1 MEGTIDQNRLIALLL
16 EEKLINKRQV
26 KDALSE
32 QEKTRKSFPQ
42 VLLDLKLV
50 TPGVLSELQAK
61 VMGMEHI
68 RVGDLQLDE
77 KILKLL
83 SKRYATEHRAVPISL
98 SGNVLTVAMENPK
111 DVLAID
117 EIKLLTGFNVRAV
130 ISSAKD
136 IELGLAQYP
145 VDEGKAAIA
154 GPQISKMRD
163 FIQFS
168 IFILLLILPFGI
180 IALVA
185 TKSNEFNSWMLG
197 NSGDANTDLT
207 NIITILIIW
216 IFYALVLFYVYG
228 LFFEPRKPAENRK
241 PENE

>member
-61 VMGMEHI
+61 AMGIEHI
-68 RVGDLQLDE
+68 KVGELRLDE
-77 KILKLL
+77 NVLKLL
-83 SKRYATEHRAVPISL
+83 SKRYAAEHHAIPISL
-98 SGNVLTVAMENPK
+98 SGNVLTVAMENPQ

-117 EIKLLTGFNVRAV
+117 EIKLLTGYNVRAMV
-130 ISSAKD
+130 CSPKD
-136 IELGLAQYP
+136 IEFGLAQYP
-145 VDEGKAAIA
+145 SEDGTAAVA
-154 GPQISKMRD
+154 GPPISKTRD
-163 FIQFS
+163 FFQFS

-185 TKSNEFNSWMLG
+185 TKSNEFNSWLLG
-197 NSGDANTDLT
+197 NSGEANIDLT

-216 IFYALVLFYVYG
+216 VFYALVLFYLYG
-228 LFFEPRKPAENRK
+228 IFFEPRRPAENRK